1 MARYTGPRLRVIRR
15 IGSELPGFTTRTL
28 TRRPYPP
35 GQAAAASGKRAPK
48 NSEFGVRLR
57 EKQKLRYHYGLTERG
72 LRLVFQRAYRLPGDT
87 GRNMVG
93 LLEARL
99 DNLVWRSGLTR
110 TIPAARQLIAHGHVN
125 LGGRRASSPAQII
138 KSGQSFSVREKARNR
153 EDLRVTVNAPILE
166 RPQGLKVD
174 LDTLT
179 VTVDA
184 LPGPEQVPFPCD
196 IQKVIEY
203 FAK

>member
-1 MARYTGPRLRVIRR
+1 MARYTGPRLRIIRR
-15 IGSELPGFTTRTL
+15 LGTELPGLTTKTA

-35 GQAAAASGKRAPK
+35 GQAAAAQKRMSK
-48 NSEFGVRLR
+48 VSEFGLRLR

-72 LRLVFQRAYRLPGDT
+72 LRLIYKRAYSMPGDT
-87 GRNMVG
+87 GRNMLT

-99 DNLVWRSGLTR
+99 DNLVWRAGLTR
-110 TIPAARQLIAHGHVN
+110 TIPAARQLITHGHIN
-125 LGGRRASSPAQII
+125 LGQRRAKSPAQVL
-138 KSGQSFSVREKARNR
+138 KPGQIFAVRQKAINR
-153 EDLRVTVNAPILE
+153 EDLRLTVNAPILE
-166 RPQGLKVD
+166 RPSGLKVD
-174 LDTLT
+174 LDKLA

-184 LPGPEQVPFPCD
+184 LPNPEECPVSVD